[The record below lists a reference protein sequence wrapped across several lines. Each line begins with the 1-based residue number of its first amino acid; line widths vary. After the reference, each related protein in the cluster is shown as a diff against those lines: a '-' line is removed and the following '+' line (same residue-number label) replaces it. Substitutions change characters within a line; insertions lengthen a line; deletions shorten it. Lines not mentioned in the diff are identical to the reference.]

1 MGLGVSGSL
10 RGRVPVSHH
19 PLGVPACPQPNPDT
33 KPTTPSSA
41 GWGPSRGFPCPQTP
55 PPTLPTPLTDEPTS
69 PSIDLKAKHVP
80 ASSVVSS
87 AMNSAPAVATS
98 PASPTFAFALS
109 RHYSQ
114 DCSKCWGGGAALGAW
129 ERGSPLPQSAEQGGF
144 RPLPT
149 AGSIKAG
156 RRSSYLLAITTERSK
171 SCDDGLNAFRDEGKI
186 LR

>member
-1 MGLGVSGSL
+1 
-10 RGRVPVSHH
+10 
-19 PLGVPACPQPNPDT
+19 
-33 KPTTPSSA
+33 
-41 GWGPSRGFPCPQTP
+41 
-55 PPTLPTPLTDEPTS
+55 
-69 PSIDLKAKHVP
+69 
-80 ASSVVSS
+80 
-87 AMNSAPAVATS
+87 MNSAPAVATS

-114 DCSKCWGGGAALGAW
+114 DCSKCWGGGITLGVP
-129 ERGSPLPQSAEQGGF
+129 EGSSPPPQSPALRPRAEQGGL
-144 RPLPT
+144 RPLPA

>member
-1 MGLGVSGSL
+1 MDLGRGGVSGL
-10 RGRVPVSHH
+10 LWVRVLTPHH
-19 PLGVPACPQPNPDT
+19 PLGVSPCPQPNPDT
-33 KPTTPSSA
+33 KPTNTGMCVGGSQQGLPL
-41 GWGPSRGFPCPQTP
+41 PQPP

-114 DCSKCWGGGAALGAW
+114 DCSECWGRGTALGGS
-129 ERGSPLPQSAEQGGF
+129 ERGRSLPQSPARCSPG
-144 RPLPT
+144 
-149 AGSIKAG
+149 
-156 RRSSYLLAITTERSK
+156 
-171 SCDDGLNAFRDEGKI
+171 
-186 LR
+186 

>member
-1 MGLGVSGSL
+1 MGVSALLWVRVRVPHQLLGVA
-10 RGRVPVSHH
+10 
-19 PLGVPACPQPNPDT
+19 ACPQPDPDT
-33 KPTTPSSA
+33 KPTTLRSA
-41 GWGPSRGFPCPQTP
+41 GWGWVGVPAGTCPAPNP

-114 DCSKCWGGGAALGAW
+114 DCSECWGGGNTLG
-129 ERGSPLPQSAEQGGF
+129 GSEGSSPPPQ
-144 RPLPT
+144 R
-149 AGSIKAG
+149 
-156 RRSSYLLAITTERSK
+156 
-171 SCDDGLNAFRDEGKI
+171 
-186 LR
+186 

>member
-1 MGLGVSGSL
+1 MLGSCPHPNTKPIILKHTGGSQQ
-10 RGRVPVSHH
+10 GH
-19 PLGVPACPQPNPDT
+19 PL
-33 KPTTPSSA
+33 
-41 GWGPSRGFPCPQTP
+41 PQTP

-114 DCSKCWGGGAALGAW
+114 DCSKCWGGGITLEAP
-129 ERGSPLPQSAEQGGF
+129 EGSSPPPHSAEQGGF
-144 RPLPT
+144 CPLPT

>member
-1 MGLGVSGSL
+1 MILGIHSSAQGGNRVGWDGKGGDGAGTGVSGLLWL
-10 RGRVPVSHH
+10 RVLMPHH
-19 PLGVPACPQPNPDT
+19 PLGVSACPQPNPDT
-33 KPTTPSSA
+33 KPRSS
-41 GWGPSRGFPCPQTP
+41 GVGRGSQQGLPLPQTP

-114 DCSKCWGGGAALGAW
+114 DCSKCWGGGTALGGS
-129 ERGSPLPQSAEQGGF
+129 ERGSPLPQSPAR
-144 RPLPT
+144 RPP
-149 AGSIKAG
+149 G
-156 RRSSYLLAITTERSK
+156 
-171 SCDDGLNAFRDEGKI
+171 
-186 LR
+186 